1 MLSLARFVR
10 FTACATFLAAAAL
23 GVAQTQPSLQ
33 ITSPADGS
41 SVNPG
46 SAVSFSVS
54 TPTGTAFSAVGVIG
68 EEPLGVS
75 GVTASL
81 PAQFTLAI
89 PSQLALRQYAV
100 TAMGVTVAGASVE
113 SDPVNI
119 DVERSDMP
127 LSFSTQA
134 KWLTLEAAGQSIPT
148 IVVASF
154 SDGSNLDVTQS
165 TNVTYQSTNTSIAS
179 VDNRGMVTGLAA
191 GATSVTITYRNTNG
205 PNLQLSIPVTVL
217 PPLLTVAPAALDFGS
232 VNVGSNAN
240 LALTLTNSSASD
252 NSLTVSAITVGGGNY
267 TETDNCLSSSPLQV
281 GASCAITVTFAPS
294 GSGQSPGALSI
305 ANSAGIVP
313 TVIPLAG
320 LGVIT
325 APVINGIL
333 PTSGAT
339 GANVTISGAAF
350 GATQGTST
358 VTFNGTTATTAGP
371 WSDTSITAVVPVG
384 ATTGNVVVTTAGGSS
399 NGVLFTIVPV
409 PHVTSLTP
417 SSGAIG
423 ASVVIAGSGF
433 GATQGTSTVTFN
445 GTTATTVGPWS
456 DTSITAVVP
465 VGATTGNVVVTT
477 AGGSSNGLTFTVTSS
492 TPGCPCTIWNPGS
505 APSVPD
511 GGPDSSVELGVKF
524 RSDVDGFI
532 NGIRFYK
539 ATANTGTHVANLW
552 SLTGTLLATAT
563 FNNETSSGWQEV
575 SFASPVPVN
584 ADTTY
589 IASYF
594 APNAHYAFDTN
605 YFASIGVDNQ
615 MLHALID
622 SRGVDGG
629 DGVYAYGNTSNF
641 PNLTYFATNYWV
653 DVAFSP
659 NTNASTNPSITNLS
673 SGAGVVGK
681 SVTIT
686 GAHFGSI
693 QGTSIVKFNGTVA
706 APIAWHAT
714 SIVVPVPTGATT
726 GNVVVTVNGVASN
739 PATFTVTST
748 AACPCTIW
756 SSGSVPTVAD
766 AGPDFPVELGIKF
779 RSDVDGFINGIRF
792 YKSSSNTGIHVAN
805 LWSATGTLL
814 ATATF
819 MSETGAGWQEVSFP
833 LPVAVT
839 ANTTY
844 VASYFAPSGHYALD
858 ASYFS
863 ADGVDNQV
871 LHALISSTDPGGG
884 NGVYA
889 YGSNSNFP
897 NQTGG
902 GNNFWVDVVFQP
914 QQ

>member
-1 MLSLARFVR
+1 
-10 FTACATFLAAAAL
+10 
-23 GVAQTQPSLQ
+23 
-33 ITSPADGS
+33 
-41 SVNPG
+41 
-46 SAVSFSVS
+46 
-54 TPTGTAFSAVGVIG
+54 
-68 EEPLGVS
+68 
-75 GVTASL
+75 
-81 PAQFTLAI
+81 
-89 PSQLALRQYAV
+89 
-100 TAMGVTVAGASVE
+100 
-113 SDPVNI
+113 
-119 DVERSDMP
+119 
-127 LSFSTQA
+127 
-134 KWLTLEAAGQSIPT
+134 
-148 IVVASF
+148 
-154 SDGSNLDVTQS
+154 
-165 TNVTYQSTNTSIAS
+165 
-179 VDNRGMVTGLAA
+179 
-191 GATSVTITYRNTNG
+191 
-205 PNLQLSIPVTVL
+205 
-217 PPLLTVAPAALDFGS
+217 
-232 VNVGSNAN
+232 
-240 LALTLTNSSASD
+240 
-252 NSLTVSAITVGGGNY
+252 
-267 TETDNCLSSSPLQV
+267 
-281 GASCAITVTFAPS
+281 
-294 GSGQSPGALSI
+294 
-305 ANSAGIVP
+305 
-313 TVIPLAG
+313 
-320 LGVIT
+320 
-325 APVINGIL
+325 
-333 PTSGAT
+333 
-339 GANVTISGAAF
+339 
-350 GATQGTST
+350 
-358 VTFNGTTATTAGP
+358 
-371 WSDTSITAVVPVG
+371 
-384 ATTGNVVVTTAGGSS
+384 
-399 NGVLFTIVPV
+399 
-409 PHVTSLTP
+409 
-417 SSGAIG
+417 
-423 ASVVIAGSGF
+423 
-433 GATQGTSTVTFN
+433 
-445 GTTATTVGPWS
+445 
-456 DTSITAVVP
+456 
-465 VGATTGNVVVTT
+465 
-477 AGGSSNGLTFTVTSS
+477 
-492 TPGCPCTIWNPGS
+492 
-505 APSVPD
+505 
-511 GGPDSSVELGVKF
+511 
-524 RSDVDGFI
+524 
-532 NGIRFYK
+532 
-539 ATANTGTHVANLW
+539 
-552 SLTGTLLATAT
+552 
-563 FNNETSSGWQEV
+563 
-575 SFASPVPVN
+575 
-584 ADTTY
+584 
-589 IASYF
+589 
-594 APNAHYAFDTN
+594 
-605 YFASIGVDNQ
+605 
-615 MLHALID
+615 LID